1 MSTIYAGPQP
11 AADVIEVGPSAA
23 RMARWRSVGRIWRGQ
38 AQDPAWVRPSLFAL
52 VLGTAVL
59 YLANLSASGWANS
72 FYAAAVKAGS
82 QSWEAMFYGSLDK
95 SNFITVDKPPA
106 SLWVMDLSA
115 RVFGFSSWSILAPQ
129 AIEGALS
136 VLLLYLTVRRWAG
149 PRAGLLAGLA
159 LALTPIS
166 ALMFRF
172 NNPDALLV
180 LLMIGACYAI
190 VRAVEASGG
199 SHPARWVFAA
209 GVLIGF
215 AFLTKMLQGLI
226 LLPALALVYLLAANT
241 PIGKRIGHVLIGG
254 VGVVIGAGWWV
265 AIVTLTPA
273 SHRPYIGGSQHNSV
287 LELAFG
293 YNGIG
298 RLTGADNNGGVGA
311 AGGGGGFSSG
321 QTGLT
326 RLFGSEMGTQ
336 ISWLLPA
343 ALIFLVAGLWLTRRR
358 PRTDRLRAG
367 IVLWGGWLVVNGLV
381 FSYASGIIHPYY
393 TVALAPPIAALFG
406 IGAAL
411 LWRTRRLPFSRTVLA
426 ATLVV
431 SAWWTVQL
439 LGRASSWHPELPWI
453 VYGLTVVAV
462 AGLVLPLVRP
472 FARIMASRRGAQA
485 SVVIAGA
492 AVLSLVVAPGAYAL
506 QTAATAHSGALPTA
520 GPSTGGGFGGA
531 RPGGFGN
538 RMGGFGNRTGG
549 LGNRTGGFGQGT
561 PGGGGIAPG
570 GGNAGPGTTNGAP
583 GTGTGGNGPGGFG
596 AAPGGGRGGFGGG
609 GALNGMSVSAAV
621 KSALEVDAGK
631 YTWAAAA
638 VSSNEAG
645 SLELGTNTAVMALG
659 GFNGTD
665 PAISLAAFQKLVAAG
680 KIHYFYGSG
689 NGSFIG
695 STRADTSEA
704 YRIQQWVVAHYSATT
719 VGTATLYDLTAMPT
733 S

>member
-1 MSTIYAGPQP
+1 VLSTRSGPAAIIGAVSTIYAGPEP
-11 AADVIEVGPSAA
+11 APDVIHVGPSDA
-23 RMARWRSVGRIWRGQ
+23 RMAHSQKVQQLWRGP
-38 AQDPAWVRPSLFAL
+38 AQDPAWVRPSLLAL
-52 VLGTAVL
+52 VFGTAVL
-59 YLANLSASGWANS
+59 YLANLSASGYANS

-82 QSWEAMFYGSLDK
+82 QSWQAMFYGSLDK

-115 RVFGFSSWSILAPQ
+115 RVFGFSSWSLLAPQ
-129 AIEGALS
+129 AVEGALS

-172 NNPDALLV
+172 NNPDSLLV
-180 LLMIGACYAI
+180 ALMIGACYAI
-190 VRAVEASGG
+190 VRAVEAVS
-199 SHPARWVFAA
+199 ARWVFAA

-226 LLPALALVYLLAANT
+226 LLPALTFVYLLATNT
-241 PIGKRIGHVLIGG
+241 SLGRRVGHVLIGG
-254 VGVVIGAGWWV
+254 VGVVVGAGWWV
-265 AIVTLTPA
+265 AAVTLTPA

-293 YNGIG
+293 YNGVG
-298 RLTGADNNGGVGA
+298 RLTGADNNGNV
-311 AGGGGGFSSG
+311 GGGGGFSSG

-343 ALIFLVAGLWLTRRR
+343 ALILMVAGLWLTRRR

-393 TVALAPPIAALFG
+393 TVALAPPIAALVG
-406 IGAAL
+406 VGAAL
-411 LWRTRRLPFSRTVLA
+411 LWRTRRLLFSRAVLA
-426 ATLVV
+426 VTLVV

-439 LGRASSWHPELPWI
+439 LGRASSWHPELPW
-453 VYGLTVVAV
+453 VVFALTVIAV
-462 AGLVLPLVRP
+462 AGLFLPLG
-472 FARIMASRRGAQA
+472 RIVPRRRIVTSRRAPRA
-485 SVVIAGA
+485 SVVVAGA
-492 AVLSLVVAPGAYAL
+492 AVLSLVLAPGAYAA
-506 QTAATAHSGALPTA
+506 QTAATTHSGALPTA
-520 GPSTGGGFGGA
+520 GPSSARGPGGFGGA
-531 RPGGFGN
+531 RAGGFG
-538 RMGGFGNRTGG
+538 RG
-549 LGNRTGGFGQGT
+549 TGGFGGRAN
-561 PGGGGIAPG
+561 GGGTGVAPG
-570 GGNAGPGTTNGAP
+570 GVNGGPGTTDGGARTGPGATAP
-583 GTGTGGNGPGGFG
+583 GGLAANGQ
-596 AAPGGGRGGFGGG
+596 GGGRGGFGGG
-609 GALNGMSVSAAV
+609 ALNGMAVDAAV
-621 KSALEVDAGK
+621 KSALEANASR

-665 PAISLAAFQKLVAAG
+665 PAISLVAFQKLVTAG
-680 KIHYFYGSG
+680 QVHYFYGG
-689 NGSFIG
+689 TNGSFIG
-695 STRADTSEA
+695 STQASTSEA
-704 YRIQQWVVAHYSATT
+704 YRIQQWVVAHYPATT
-719 VGTATLYDLTAMPT
+719 VGTSTLYDLSATPT